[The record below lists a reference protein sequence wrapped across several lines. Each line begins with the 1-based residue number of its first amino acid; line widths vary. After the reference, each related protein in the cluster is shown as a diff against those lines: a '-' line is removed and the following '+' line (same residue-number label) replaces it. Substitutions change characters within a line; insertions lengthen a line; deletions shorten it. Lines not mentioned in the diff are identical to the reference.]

1 MPLVSVFDL
10 VLVGVG
16 FGQEVGWRGFLLPRL
31 QERLGPLRGAVA
43 VAPVW
48 GVWVL
53 PLLVVNR
60 AWVPADGWLL
70 VPLAGSAVLIVSA
83 SVVLAFLVAR
93 TGGSILAAALWHASL
108 RMTTVTDG
116 GKGTVGAAVVA
127 STLLTAIGLVAVEY
141 AMRRRGRSL
150 LGSG

>member
-1 MPLVSVFDL
+1 
-10 VLVGVG
+10 VLLGVG
-16 FGQEVGWRGFLLPRL
+16 FGQEVGWRGLLLPRL
-31 QERLGPLRGAVA
+31 QERFGPLRGAVA

-60 AWVPADGWLL
+60 AWVPPDGYLL
-70 VPLAGSAVLIVSA
+70 VPLMGSAALIFSA

-93 TGGSILAAALWHASL
+93 TRGSILAAALWHASL

-116 GKGTVGAAVVA
+116 GKGVVGAAVVV
-127 STLLTAIGLVAVEY
+127 STVIAAVALVTAELAL
-141 AMRRRGRSL
+141 RRRGRSL
-150 LGSG
+150 LGSA